1 MSIFREVIAVIVNL
15 DTVETTAK
23 QVMNETVFSECVFS
37 KNLEHSDGV
46 QRRYCTLSKHIRD
59 G

>member
-1 MSIFREVIAVIVNL
+1 MSIYREVIAVIVNL

-23 QVMNETVFSECVFS
+23 QVMNKTVFSECVFS
-37 KNLEHSDGV
+37 KNLEHSDRV
-46 QRRYCTLSKHIRD
+46 QWRYCTLSKHIRD